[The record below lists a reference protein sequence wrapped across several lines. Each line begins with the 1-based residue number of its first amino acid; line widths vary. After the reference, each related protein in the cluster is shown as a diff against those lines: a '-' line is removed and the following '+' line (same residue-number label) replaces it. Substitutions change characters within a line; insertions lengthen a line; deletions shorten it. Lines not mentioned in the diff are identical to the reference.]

1 MAETDSLISKTLHN
15 SVLAEELRGAEI
27 EALARIIKVREY
39 MAGDVVAWRGDD
51 DPKRELHGSLVMLG
65 SGEVQVTYNTSGA
78 TATLNLRNPGD
89 LIAVSGFV
97 GGNLSQVSIGVVA
110 KTDARLLILDRKRF
124 EALLNSQPAI
134 VYFVMRG
141 IARYAHGIVRRLN
154 KRATE
159 LTNYLYQTRA
169 R

>member
-1 MAETDSLISKTLHN
+1 MTEADLLISHTLHN

-27 EALARIIKVREY
+27 EALARIITVREY
-39 MAGDVVAWRGDD
+39 KAGDVVAWRGDD
-51 DPKRELHGSLVMLG
+51 NNRELRGSLVMLG

-78 TATLNLRNPGD
+78 AATLHLRNPGD

-97 GGNLSQVSIGVVA
+97 GGDLSQVAIGVAA
-110 KTDARLLILDRKRF
+110 KTDARLLILNRVRF

-154 KRATE
+154 LRATE